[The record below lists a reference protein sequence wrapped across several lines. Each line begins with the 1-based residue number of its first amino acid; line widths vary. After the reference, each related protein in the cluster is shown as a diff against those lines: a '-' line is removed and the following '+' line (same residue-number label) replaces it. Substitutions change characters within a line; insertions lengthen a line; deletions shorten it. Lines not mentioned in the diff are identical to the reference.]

1 MYCFILLVSAARL
14 SMAESNRRCTCAALQ
29 KNFAGISSFTWQQV
43 RSLELIII
51 SQIKGKH
58 ALIILPTG
66 YRKSLSYQAAP
77 DIASE
82 LAARGLVSGKERA
95 L

>member
-1 MYCFILLVSAARL
+1 MDGRIKQVLYLCCFTKEVCRNKFLYLA
-14 SMAESNRRCTCAALQ
+14 T
-29 KNFAGISSFTWQQV
+29 V
-43 RSLELIII
+43 RSMELIII

-66 YRKSLSYQAAP
+66 YRKSLIYQAAP

-82 LAARGLVSGKERA
+82 LAAHGLVSGK
-95 L
+95 